1 MSNYIFG
8 NDARSL
14 LNDEPRYFYALR
26 RTDDGD
32 LFFTRVDQLK
42 EGDLEINNP
51 GDLSENYEKF
61 KIGVDF
67 LNGVGLNHEKIYK
80 NLKYDQYRW
89 DSSFLSYY
97 LNDDGELVVRIG
109 KKFDYLSNP

>member
-8 NDARSL
+8 NDPGFL
-14 LNDEPRYFYALR
+14 LNNNPRYFYALR

-32 LFFTRVDQLK
+32 LYVTRVDQLK
-42 EGDLEINNP
+42 DGDIEINNP
-51 GDLSENYEKF
+51 GDISENYEKF
-61 KIGVDF
+61 KVGVDF

-89 DSSFLSYY
+89 DDNFLSYY
-97 LNDDGELVVRIG
+97 LNSDGELVVRVG
-109 KKFDYLSNP
+109 KKYDYSLNP